1 LAKPGDEPGPVP
13 DGYRAADEP
22 SRRRIKMAKK
32 VVDYTLRS
40 DDEILVRERF
50 AEISEN
56 WMNDQDGIRV
66 SVVFKALP
74 GAALPAY
81 RIEEISDA
89 IVGWKSGMN
98 FESVLNRL
106 VSEGILRSYRSRGQ
120 TLYRV
125 REK

>member
-1 LAKPGDEPGPVP
+1 MSPVP
-13 DGYRAADEP
+13 FRMATGRLMSLADLEN
-22 SRRRIKMAKK
+22 KTM
-32 VVDYTLRS
+32 VDYTLRS
-40 DDEILVRERF
+40 DNEILVRERF
-50 AEISEN
+50 EKISEN